1 MLVKR
6 TPYFP
11 SILDDIL
18 GDLAINTSNG
28 SKFTY
33 PAVNINETE
42 KEYKISLAVP
52 GLDKKDFNI
61 DVNDNVLTVSVERNV
76 EKEDKNDN
84 FISKEYNYQ
93 MFSRS
98 FNLPSETVND
108 EKIKASYKNGEL
120 IIELPKK
127 EIVVEKPKLIEV
139 K

>member
-18 GDLAINTSNG
+18 GDLAIKTSNG
-28 SKFTY
+28 LKFTN
-33 PAVNINETE
+33 PAVNIYENE

-61 DVNDNVLTVSVERNV
+61 DIADNVLTVSAERNV
-76 EKEDKNDN
+76 EKEEKNDN
-84 FISKEYNYQ
+84 YISKEYNYQ
-93 MFSRS
+93 MFKRS
-98 FNLPSETVND
+98 FNLPNDTVND

-139 K
+139 N